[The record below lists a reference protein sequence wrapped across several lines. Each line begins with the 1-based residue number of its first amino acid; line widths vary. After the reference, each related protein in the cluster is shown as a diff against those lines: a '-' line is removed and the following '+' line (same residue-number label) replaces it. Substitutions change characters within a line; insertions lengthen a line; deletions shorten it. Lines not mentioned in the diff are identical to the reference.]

1 MSLLR
6 ELVEEIGLSAS
17 EIQRII
23 STAPARYKVYD
34 IPKRDGIGWRTIA
47 QPSRE
52 LKALQNYVL
61 HRKLSKYPVHPD
73 SMAYA
78 KKRNIRQNAERHA
91 KSNSILKLDFQQF
104 FPSIKVLDWERFAK
118 RTPNAEIQPGDIR
131 LYSQIMFWGQQ
142 KRSTIPRC
150 LSIGAPTSPSLS
162 NILLFDLDVAL
173 SSEAERIGVIYTR
186 YADDITVSGPT
197 VDLILAFEKITRRT
211 VKALRHPKLIF
222 NEEKRG
228 VFKKGQ
234 RRLVTGL
241 VITPAGGISV
251 GRERKRLISSM
262 LHRSSKELL
271 DQIERSRLKGLL
283 GFCVANEP
291 NFLGRMREKYGN
303 RVVDSALRFH
313 APKRSEIGPALLT

>member
-17 EIQRII
+17 EVQRII
-23 STAPARYKVYD
+23 LTAPVRYKVYD

-61 HRKLSKYPVHPD
+61 HRKLSKYPVHPN

-78 KKRNIRQNAERHA
+78 QNRNIRQNAERHA
-91 KSNSILKLDFQQF
+91 SSSSILKLDFQQF
-104 FPSIKVLDWERFAK
+104 FPSIKVLDWERFA
-118 RTPNAEIQPGDIR
+118 RRVPNAEVNQNDIR
-131 LYSQIMFWGQQ
+131 FYSLIMFWGQQ
-142 KRSTIPRC
+142 KRSFTPRC
-150 LSIGAPTSPSLS
+150 LSIGAPTSPALS

-173 SSEAERIGVIYTR
+173 SSEAERIGIVYTR
-186 YADDITVSGPT
+186 YADDITISGPSI
-197 VDLILAFEKITRRT
+197 DLILAFEKIARRM
-211 VKALRHPKLIF
+211 VKALRSPKLIF

-228 VFKKGQ
+228 LFKKGQ

-291 NFLGRMREKYGN
+291 NFLGRMRNKYGDQI
-303 RVVDSALRFH
+303 VDAALKFH
-313 APKRSEIGPALLT
+313 APKRSEMGLPVR